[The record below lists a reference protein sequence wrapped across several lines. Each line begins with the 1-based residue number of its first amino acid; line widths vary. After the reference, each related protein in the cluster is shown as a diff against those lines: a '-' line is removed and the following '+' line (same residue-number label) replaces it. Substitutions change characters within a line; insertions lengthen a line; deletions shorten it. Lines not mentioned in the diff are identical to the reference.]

1 VPTSQASLA
10 PSSASMAAAF
20 QATAAA
26 HPDAVALRTPD
37 DIVSITWRDYAARVQ
52 SIAAG
57 LATLGVRRGDTVA
70 LMMTN
75 RPEFHLVDAAAFHLG
90 ATPFSVYNTS
100 SPEQI
105 AFLFSSAA
113 PRVVVCEGQF
123 LGQVRGALSL
133 DQQERVVC
141 VDDAAD
147 GCATLAEVEVM
158 GDKDFD
164 FEGAWRAVGPDDVLT
179 LIYTSGT
186 TGDPKGVQ
194 ITHANMLAEIE
205 GTNVALRAGHGD
217 RVLSFL
223 PSAHIADRWAA
234 HYLQAVCG
242 TQVTCIA
249 DRQQLLPEMVTT
261 RPTMFG
267 GVPQM
272 WQKLRAV
279 VEMMIAAEPD
289 DSVREQMQQALLI
302 GRERVQIL
310 QAGGHVPAE
319 LEAACQEA
327 EARVFAPI
335 RVRLGLDQARV
346 VQSGAAPIALEV
358 VLFFHAIGIPV
369 SDVWGMSELSC
380 VAAMSPPGGVRIGS
394 IGRAIPGVE
403 ISLAEDGELI
413 VRGPIVMRGYLD
425 RPDLT
430 AEAIDQDGWLH
441 TGDIGTIDHDGFI
454 RIVDRKKELII
465 NAHGKNMSPANIES
479 AVKACGTIIGQ
490 VVAVGDNRPYNVALI
505 VLDADSATLYAA
517 RRGVECDPALLAADP
532 DVLALVQSA
541 VDRANATLSRVEQ
554 IKRFALLPTF
564 WEPGTDLVTHTMKLR
579 RRPIAQQYA
588 DVIDQL
594 YAAEPA
600 LVPVSSGSLS

>member
-1 VPTSQASLA
+1 
-10 PSSASMAAAF
+10 
-20 QATAAA
+20 
-26 HPDAVALRTPD
+26 
-37 DIVSITWRDYAARVQ
+37 
-52 SIAAG
+52 
-57 LATLGVRRGDTVA
+57 
-70 LMMTN
+70 MMTN

-113 PRVVVCEGQF
+113 PVVVVCEAQF
-123 LGQVRGALSL
+123 LGQVRGALNA
-133 DQQERVVC
+133 DQQDRVVC

-147 GCATLAEVEVM
+147 DCAALAELEGM

-249 DRQQLLPEMVTT
+249 DRQQLLPEMVNT

-279 VEMMIAAEPD
+279 VEMMIAAEAD
-289 DSVREQMQQALLI
+289 DSIREQMAQALLV

-310 QAGGHVPAE
+310 RARGHVPAE
-319 LEAACQEA
+319 LEAACEEA

-346 VQSGAAPIALEV
+346 VQSGAAPIAEEV

-380 VAAMSPPGGVRIGS
+380 VAAMSPPGEVRIGS

-403 ISLAEDGELI
+403 INLAEDGELV
-413 VRGPIVMRGYLD
+413 VRGPIVMRGYLG

-430 AEAIDQDGWLH
+430 AETIDQDGWLH
-441 TGDIGTIDHDGFI
+441 TGDIGTIDDDGFI

-479 AVKACGTIIGQ
+479 AVKACGTLIGQ
-490 VVAVGDNRPYNVALI
+490 VVAIGDDRPYNVALI
-505 VLDADSATLYAA
+505 VLDADSAALYAA
-517 RRGVECDPALLAADP
+517 RRGVECDPAFLAADP

-541 VDRANATLSRVEQ
+541 VDRGNATLSRVEQ

-594 YAAEPA
+594 YAPPPA
-600 LVPVSSGSLS
+600 LVPVASGSLT